1 MTPAGS
7 FPWDCMSPHDALCL
21 LMKQVDFSNSK
32 ILPLNHLC
40 VLLIRLSAMLK
51 KKKKLSLLD
60 NLATIIKNKC
70 YIA

>member
-1 MTPAGS
+1 MTPADS

-51 KKKKLSLLD
+51 KKKK
-60 NLATIIKNKC
+60 K
-70 YIA
+70 

>member
-1 MTPAGS
+1 MTPADS

-51 KKKKLSLLD
+51 KKK
-60 NLATIIKNKC
+60 
-70 YIA
+70 

>member
-1 MTPAGS
+1 MTPADS

-51 KKKKLSLLD
+51 KKNDSHCLIIWLQLLK
-60 NLATIIKNKC
+60 TSVT
-70 YIA
+70 